1 MVGLAGVR
9 SAFTTAAD
17 GASRGIAE
25 SSRRPGWPLTTMVHS
40 QFGPAGTGAP
50 PRRHTVASAEQK
62 QVVEVEGGRQCP
74 RVGLLSRG

>member
-9 SAFTTAAD
+9 SAFATAAE

-25 SSRRPGWPLTTMVHS
+25 SSRRPGWPLTTMERS

-50 PRRHTVASAEQK
+50 PRRHMVASADK
-62 QVVEVEGGRQCP
+62 SR
-74 RVGLLSRG
+74 LSKSRAVANVLGSGS